1 MRSAPPRSLIGG
13 STPTP
18 AAVAHELVEPAAVTS
33 AAGQSSTAQM
43 RQRRGRR
50 TSAASGTAPSYA
62 ESEWIEIIRRQ
73 RARPGAG
80 TLKLPQNF
88 TSSSTAPS
96 PVLGSET
103 PDGGQTYPPL
113 ASKGPPQLANEW
125 EFSGWGSVSF
135 LELDQ
140 AEIDAAVQR
149 REEDKRRNGHETLG
163 AWLASG
169 VAGVAVAGSPLY
181 AFPSLVAVAGV
192 YSPISLLIATLL
204 LAFWRPIMADLA
216 AALPI
221 SGANYAYL
229 LNASTSVPLAL
240 IGAAL
245 TLLDDIST
253 SVVAAATASVY
264 ISDQSRGVVT
274 TEWMTIVLLG
284 VIAIVGLIG
293 VRGSAGVTLT
303 TLAFHLLTLA
313 VLILCSI
320 VHWGRHGNDML
331 KSNWEAGQLG
341 STAEVVKAIYLGIC
355 IAFLGVTGF
364 ETTPDYAS
372 ALRPAPHV
380 YPTVLRSLQYIAI
393 AINAPL
399 LLCAFAVLPLDRI
412 LSVSS
417 VLSDLGRTSA
427 GKWLE
432 MWVTVDAVIIL
443 LATVLSGLVAA
454 LELLYRL
461 SLDGFLPQWF
471 LKPIPI
477 TGVPALVVVLFT
489 SLSILVYVTS
499 AMSLS
504 VVSSLFALVFL
515 SIMLLYP
522 ISLLLL
528 LYNRPTL
535 LGSTRRSSFL
545 LIVGT
550 LLLDMILIGG
560 VVAHDPMSIAYLAG
574 YGSVLTL
581 LAWTAA
587 WWGRGMRW
595 AWWVAEHGL
604 HWRKGALWCVRM
616 IRRARTKKDVVILV
630 KGDEINKLFR
640 RILYVEQNEATSH
653 VTLVHF
659 YGDHAASQPGWG
671 PAVTD
676 KPTLEP
682 RADLPVLLDEEQLH
696 PSASS
701 APAARSAAGRDAI
714 PSELEANAMILD
726 EAFPSITVDLVLVRA
741 PFTPTCVHAL
751 GHRLGVTSGRMMMGA
766 PSEPVNHGGNEF
778 CVRDLAGVRVISE

>member
-1 MRSAPPRSLIGG
+1 MWSAPPQTAVIT
-13 STPTP
+13 STSNTERDVAELP
-18 AAVAHELVEPAAVTS
+18 AMTS
-33 AAGQSSTAQM
+33 AAGPSTSTTI

-50 TSAASGTAPSYA
+50 TSAAGGTAPSYA

-80 TLKLPQNF
+80 TLKLPQNN
-88 TSSSTAPS
+88 SSSAAPS
-96 PVLGSET
+96 PVLGSAD
-103 PDGGQTYPPL
+103 PDRGQTYPPL

-135 LELDQ
+135 VELNAAD
-140 AEIDAAVQR
+140 IDAAVQQ
-149 REEDKRRNGHETLG
+149 REEEKKRDGHETLG

-192 YSPISLLIATLL
+192 YSPISLLIATIL

-229 LNASTSVPLAL
+229 LNASSSVPFAL
-240 IGAAL
+240 IGASL

-264 ISDQSRGVVT
+264 IADQSRGVVST
-274 TEWMTIVLLG
+274 DWMTIVLLV
-284 VIAIVGLIG
+284 VIAAVGLIG
-293 VRGSAGVTLT
+293 IRGSAGVTLT

-313 VLILCSI
+313 VLILCSV
-320 VHWGRHGNDML
+320 VHWGRHGNETL
-331 KSNWEAGQLG
+331 KANWEAGQLG
-341 STAEVVKAIYLGIC
+341 SAREVVKAIYLGIC

-372 ALRPAPHV
+372 ALRPSPHI
-380 YPTVLRSLQYIAI
+380 YPAVLRSLQYIAI

-432 MWVTVDAVIIL
+432 IWVTVDAVVIL
-443 LATVLSGLVAA
+443 LATILSGLVAA
-454 LELLYRL
+454 LELLQRL
-461 SLDGFLPQWF
+461 SLDGFLPRWF
-471 LKPIPI
+471 LKPLPF

-550 LLLDMILIGG
+550 LMLDLVLIGG
-560 VVAHDPMSIAYLAG
+560 VIANDPLAIAYLAG

-587 WWGRGMRW
+587 WWGRGLRW
-595 AWWVAEHGL
+595 VWWVAEHGL
-604 HWRKGALWCVRM
+604 NWHKGARWCVRM
-616 IRRARTKKDVVILV
+616 IRRAKVGNDVVILV

-640 RILYVEQNEATSH
+640 RILYVEANEATSH
-653 VTLVHF
+653 ITLVHF
-659 YGDHAASQPGWG
+659 YGDGTSASRAGMSPAEMDNKAAFD
-671 PAVTD
+671 ARTD
-676 KPTLEP
+676 P
-682 RADLPVLLDEEQLH
+682 PVLLDHEERIQQQ
-696 PSASS
+696 S
-701 APAARSAAGRDAI
+701 RSTVAVERPEGLDAI

-741 PFTPTCVHAL
+741 PFTPSCVHAL
-751 GHRLGVTSGRMMMGA
+751 GHHLGVANGRMMMGA
-766 PSEPVNHGGNEF
+766 PSEGNHGEREF
-778 CVRDLAGVRVISE
+778 GVRDLAGVRVISE

>member
-1 MRSAPPRSLIGG
+1 MQRDLYAPPD
-13 STPTP
+13 
-18 AAVAHELVEPAAVTS
+18 VVELSAMTS
-33 AAGQSSTAQM
+33 AAGQQTSTTM

-50 TSAASGTAPSYA
+50 TSAAGGTAPSYA

-73 RARPGAG
+73 RARTGTGA
-80 TLKLPQNF
+80 LKLPRN
-88 TSSSTAPS
+88 TSSSAAPS
-96 PVLGSET
+96 PAPGSPNPN
-103 PDGGQTYPPL
+103 PDVGQTYPPL

-125 EFSGWGSVSF
+125 EFSGWGSVRF
-135 LELDQ
+135 LELD
-140 AEIDAAVQR
+140 ADEIEAAAR
-149 REEDKRRNGHETLG
+149 RRDEEKKRDGHDSLG

-229 LNASTSVPLAL
+229 LNVSTSVPFAL
-240 IGAAL
+240 IGAAV
-245 TLLDDIST
+245 TLLDDIAT

-264 ISDQSRGVVT
+264 ISDQSHGIVAAN
-274 TEWMTIVLLG
+274 WMTVVLLG
-284 VIAIVGLIG
+284 VIATVGLIG
-293 VRGSAGVTLT
+293 VRGSAGVTLA
-303 TLAFHLLTLA
+303 TLGLHLLTLA
-313 VLILCSI
+313 VLIVCSL
-320 VHWGRHGNDML
+320 VYWGQHGNETL
-331 KSNWEAGQLG
+331 KSNWEAGQLQ
-341 STAEVVKAIYLGIC
+341 SAAQIAKAIYLGIC

-364 ETTPDYAS
+364 ETAPDYAS

-380 YPTVLRSLQYIAI
+380 YPAVLRSLQWIAI

-399 LLCAFAVLPLDRI
+399 LLCTFAVLPLERI

-417 VLSDLGRTSA
+417 VLSELGRTSA
-427 GKWLE
+427 GKWLGI
-432 MWVTVDAVIIL
+432 WVTVDAV
-443 LATVLSGLVAA
+443 SSA
-454 LELLYRL
+454 LRL
-461 SLDGFLPQWF
+461 SLDGFLPPNL
-471 LKPIPI
+471 LKPMPI
-477 TGVPALVVVLFT
+477 TGVPAFVVVLFT

-499 AMSLS
+499 GMSLS

-515 SIMLLYP
+515 SIMLFYP
-522 ISLLLL
+522 LSLLLL

-545 LIVGT
+545 LIVAT
-550 LLLDMILIGG
+550 LLLDLVLLGG

-574 YGSVLTL
+574 YGSILTL

-595 AWWVAEHGL
+595 VWWIAEHGL
-604 HWRKGALWCVRM
+604 EWKNGARWCVRM
-616 IRRARTKKDVVILV
+616 IRRARTGRDVIILV

-640 RILYVEQNEATSH
+640 RMSYVEENEATSH
-653 VTLVHF
+653 ITLVHF
-659 YGDHAASQPGWG
+659 YGDHAMS
-671 PAVTD
+671 PAGLPSDMD
-676 KPTLEP
+676 KPVVGGEQTE
-682 RADLPVLLDEEQLH
+682 LPVLLDEERIQH
-696 PSASS
+696 TDI
-701 APAARSAAGRDAI
+701 SAAGRPAEVDAI

-741 PFTPTCVHAL
+741 PFTPACVHAL
-751 GHRLGVTSGRMMMGA
+751 GHQLGIKTGRMMMGA
-766 PSEPVNHGGNEF
+766 PSDGSQGEREF
-778 CVRDLAGVRVISE
+778 GVRDLAGVRIISE